1 MKYDGI
7 LFDLD
12 GTLWNATVSIWESW
26 KLALKDAGDVERPPT
41 VQELEGVM
49 GMTPET
55 LMKTLYPHLSEER
68 GLELFERCCQVENEY
83 LRKNG
88 GILYDG
94 IEEMLAALSKDVPL
108 FIVSNCNDG
117 YISCFLEAH
126 KLEQYFT
133 DWECNGVTGLQK
145 WGNIKLVVER
155 NHLMSPVYVGDTVID
170 SDAAQKAGVPFLHA
184 GYGFGKVEGAVS
196 AESPLKLL
204 ELLQNS

>member
-12 GTLWNATVSIWESW
+12 GTLWNATKSIWESW
-26 KLALKDAGDVERPPT
+26 KLALKDVPDVERPPT

-55 LMKTLYPHLSEER
+55 LMKTLYPYLSKER
-68 GLELFERCCQVENEY
+68 RLELFERCCEVENEY

-88 GILYDG
+88 GVLYEG
-94 IEEMLAALSKDVPL
+94 LEEMLRTLSEIVPL

-126 KLEQYFT
+126 RLEQYFS

-145 WGNIKLVVER
+145 WGNIELVVER
-155 NHLMSPVYVGDTVID
+155 NRLERPVYVGDTIID
-170 SDAAQKAGVPFLHA
+170 SDAAEKAGVPFLHA
-184 GYGFGKVEGAVS
+184 GYGFGTVEGAVS
-196 AESPLKLL
+196 ARSPKELL
-204 ELLQNS
+204 ELLLN

>member
-12 GTLWNATVSIWESW
+12 GTLWNATESIWESW
-26 KLALKDAGDVERPPT
+26 KLALKDVPDVERPPT

-49 GMTPET
+49 GMTPEA
-55 LMKTLYPHLSEER
+55 LMKTLFPYLSTER
-68 GLELFERCCQVENEY
+68 GLELFDRCCEVENAY
-83 LRKNG
+83 LRQHG
-88 GILYDG
+88 GVLYEG
-94 IEEMLAALSKDVPL
+94 LEEMLSTLSQAVPL

-126 KLEQYFT
+126 KLEKYFR

-145 WGNIKLVVER
+145 WGNIQLVVER
-155 NHLMSPVYVGDTVID
+155 NHLERPVYVGDTVID
-170 SDAAQKAGVPFLHA
+170 RDAAEKAGVPFIHA

-196 AESPLKLL
+196 AGSPLKLL
-204 ELLQNS
+204 ELLLN